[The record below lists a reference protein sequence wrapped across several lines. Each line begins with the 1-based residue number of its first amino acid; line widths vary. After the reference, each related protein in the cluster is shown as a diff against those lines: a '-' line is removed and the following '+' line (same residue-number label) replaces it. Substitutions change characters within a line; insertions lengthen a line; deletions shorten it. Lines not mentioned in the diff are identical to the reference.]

1 MNIVLI
7 LSIILIISRECSF
20 LVDGF
25 RILGICPST
34 SYSHQQPFQALMKAL
49 ATRGHNVT
57 VISTIPLKKSLQ
69 NYENV
74 DLSFTYRKNDCTGL
88 RHMDAYEI
96 LRKNMKDANDL
107 CAEQLFS
114 EQIMELLKKNK
125 TFDAIIIEQLW
136 YHCYY
141 SLVKHYNYPVLI
153 GFLSVGNLPY
163 VMDSIGNPDDPM
175 LNPDMAYPFT
185 NRMSMD
191 ERIWNILYTSWTR
204 LYYRYW
210 HLPRAQR
217 IANKFVPETPL
228 YDIDRNFS
236 LIILGNN
243 HVLGYPKPLLPNVIE
258 VHSLQIKEQTESLPK
273 VTTVGESLPTAQHC
287 DAKDIREFL
296 DDAVNGAI
304 YFSLGSNL
312 QTHQLP
318 SDPLTA
324 LCNALGS
331 LKQRVLWKHAGD
343 MAIQSSNIK
352 FVKWVPQQAV
362 LAPSNFHPL
371 SNSSWSFERSVNVR
385 KQTIG
390 KVLLSHAAHPKVM
403 AYMMQGGLQSLQ
415 EAVHHSVPLVVM
427 PFFGDQHFNARKILD
442 AGIGLTLN
450 VDTMTEELIVRTITE
465 VVENKTY
472 SHNIKLISAIL
483 KDELVRPME
492 RAIWNIEHVLKF
504 PNSKHLRYHAQDM
517 SWIDYYSTILLILLI
532 LTILIFIGCACFVVL
547 RKVAK
552 CYLYLHVKR
561 YKPKKN

>member
-7 LSIILIISRECSF
+7 LSIILIFRECSF

-34 SYSHQQPFQALMKAL
+34 SYSHQQPFQALMQAL
-49 ATRGHNVT
+49 AIRGHKVT
-57 VISTIPLKKSLQ
+57 VISTIPLKKSIR
-69 NYENV
+69 NYEDI
-74 DLSFTYRKNDCTGL
+74 DLSFTYRKNDCTKL
-88 RHMDAYEI
+88 RHMNAYEI
-96 LRKNMKDANDL
+96 LMKNMKEANDL
-107 CAEQLFS
+107 CAEQLYS
-114 EQIMELLKKNK
+114 DQIRELLKKNK

-136 YHCYY
+136 FHCYY
-141 SLVKHYNYPVLI
+141 SLVKHYNFPVLI

-191 ERIWNILYTSWTR
+191 ERIWNVLYTSWTR
-204 LYYRYW
+204 FYYRYW

-217 IANKFVPETPL
+217 IADKLVPDTPL

-258 VHSLQIKEQTESLPK
+258 VHSLQVNNQTGSLP
-273 VTTVGESLPTAQHC
+273 
-287 DAKDIREFL
+287 KDIREFL
-296 DDAVNGAI
+296 DGAVNGAI

-318 SDPLTA
+318 SDPLKA
-324 LCNALGS
+324 LCNALSS
-331 LKQRVLWKHAGD
+331 LKQRVLWKHVGD

-362 LAPSNFHPL
+362 LARSFHPTFIL
-371 SNSSWSFERSVNVR
+371 SASSSGRLNVRVNVR
-385 KQTIG
+385 KQTID
-390 KVLLSHAAHPKVM
+390 KALLLHAAHPRVM
-403 AYMMQGGLQSLQ
+403 AYVMQGGLQSLQ
-415 EAVHHSVPLVVM
+415 EAVHHSVPLIAM
-427 PFFGDQHFNARKILD
+427 PFFGDQLFNARKILD

-472 SHNIKLISAIL
+472 LDNIKLISAIL
-483 KDELVRPME
+483 KDELIRPME
-492 RAIWNIEHVLKF
+492 KAIWNVEHVLKF
-504 PNSKHLRYHAQDM
+504 PNSKHLRYHGRDM

-532 LTILIFIGCACFVVL
+532 LMILIFISSAHFIII
-547 RKVAK
+547 KKAAN
-552 CYLYLHVKR
+552 YLHLCIEYNKS
-561 YKPKKN
+561 KKE

>member
-1 MNIVLI
+1 MNIILI
-7 LSIILIISRECSF
+7 PSIILIFCEWSF

-34 SYSHQQPFQALMKAL
+34 SYSHQQPFQALMQAL
-49 ATRGHNVT
+49 AMRGHNVT
-57 VISTIPLKKSLQ
+57 VISTIPLKKSIP
-69 NYENV
+69 NYEDV
-74 DLSFTYRKNDCTGL
+74 DLSFTYRKNDCTKL
-88 RHMDAYEI
+88 RHMNPYEI
-96 LRKNMKDANDL
+96 LMKNMKEANDL

-114 EQIMELLKKNK
+114 DQIMELLKKRK

-136 YHCYY
+136 FHCYY
-141 SLVKHYNYPVLI
+141 SLVKHYNFPVLI

-204 LYYRYW
+204 FYYRYW
-210 HLPRAQR
+210 HLPRAQQ
-217 IANKFVPETPL
+217 IADKLVPDTPL

-258 VHSLQIKEQTESLPK
+258 VHSLQINEQTQSL
-273 VTTVGESLPTAQHC
+273 S
-287 DAKDIREFL
+287 KDIREFL
-296 DDAVNGAI
+296 DGAVNGAI

-318 SDPLTA
+318 SDPLKA

-331 LKQRVLWKHAGD
+331 LKQRVLWKDVGD

-362 LAPSNFHPL
+362 L
-371 SNSSWSFERSVNVR
+371 
-385 KQTIG
+385 
-390 KVLLSHAAHPKVM
+390 AHPKVM

-415 EAVHHSVPLVVM
+415 EAVHHSVPLIAM
-427 PFFGDQHFNARKILD
+427 PFFGDQLFNARKILD

-465 VVENKTY
+465 VVQNKTY
-472 SHNIKLISAIL
+472 LHNIKQISAIL

-492 RAIWNIEHVLKF
+492 KAIWNVEHVLKF
-504 PNSKHLRYHAQDM
+504 PNSKHLRYHARDM

-532 LTILIFIGCACFVVL
+532 LMILIFITGACFIVL
-547 RKVAK
+547 GKAVRS
-552 CYLYLHVKR
+552 YLHLYIEHSKS
-561 YKPKKN
+561 KKE

>member
-69 NYENV
+69 NYEDV

-96 LRKNMKDANDL
+96 LTKNMKEANDL

-185 NRMSMD
+185 NRMSME

-204 LYYRYW
+204 IYYRYY
-210 HLPRAQR
+210 HLPKAQR

-243 HVLGYPKPLLPNVIE
+243 HVLGYPKPLLPNAIE
-258 VHSLQIKEQTESLPK
+258 VHSLQITEQTESLP
-273 VTTVGESLPTAQHC
+273 
-287 DAKDIREFL
+287 KDIREFL

-362 LAPSNFHPL
+362 LA
-371 SNSSWSFERSVNVR
+371 
-385 KQTIG
+385 
-390 KVLLSHAAHPKVM
+390 HPKVM

-415 EAVHHSVPLVVM
+415 EAVHYSVPLVVI
-427 PFFGDQHFNARKILD
+427 PFFGDQHFNAKKVLD

-450 VDTMTEELIVRTITE
+450 IDTMTEELIVRTITE

-492 RAIWNIEHVLKF
+492 KAIWNIEHVLKF
-504 PNSKHLRYHAQDM
+504 PNSKHLRYHARDM

-532 LTILIFIGCACFVVL
+532 LTILIFICCACVVVV
-547 RKVAK
+547 RKTAQS
-552 CYLYLHVKR
+552 CLYSHMKR
-561 YKPKKN
+561 YKSKKN